1 MGKKRI
7 KPSSSSSVEEDDMT
21 ASNYQSLKFS
31 IDALNHV
38 MTEGFAKIHSDVDN
52 LRLEF
57 KAELAGIKST
67 INDLETSL
75 NSTQQ
80 DIKEK
85 KKRTRR
91 R

>member
-1 MGKKRI
+1 
-7 KPSSSSSVEEDDMT
+7 MT
-21 ASNYQSLKFS
+21 TSNYQSLKSS

-80 DIKEK
+80 DVKDLEENVK
-85 KKRTRR
+85 KMTEDHTETSEALK
-91 R
+91 